1 VLLDEACSE
10 PRVGPTEQWPVTP
23 PIRTLFALLVLG
35 VTDMLVGLEGDST
48 VLA

>member
-10 PRVGPTEQWPVTP
+10 PRVGPTEQCSVTP
-23 PIRTLFALLVLG
+23 PIRTLLALLVLG